1 VQEHGGRIE
10 CFNRPEGGATFLV
23 EFPINALGSYL
34 NGAPLATT
42 AQSD

>member
-23 EFPINALGSYL
+23 EFPVNALDTYL
-34 NGAPLATT
+34 NDSPLAT
-42 AQSD
+42 SSHSN